1 MDGRKK
7 IIDLDQFLV
16 LVLVFFAIVVT
27 NVPRLS
33 ELLVYD
39 RRAILNGELWR
50 LLTAPL
56 VHFSASHLF
65 WDAAVFA
72 AAGMAANASGFRGL
86 WPVCGFGAVVPGL
99 IYLLWS
105 PGLERYGGLSGLAAG
120 AVAYFCLCSVRQY
133 GRRWTIWLLI
143 LLGTGLKIIIE
154 TAMCTPVFAR
164 VESISYRVLPS
175 AHLIGFLGA
184 VATIILYRRKN
195 SWTNSEKSLTF
206 PLSNSIYQQE
216 KSPCKTPRNA

>member
-1 MDGRKK
+1 MVERKK
-7 IIDLDQFLV
+7 IIGLDQIPVLSIVFLAV
-16 LVLVFFAIVVT
+16 VVT

-65 WDAAVFA
+65 WDAVVFG
-72 AAGMAANASGFRGL
+72 AGGMSLIASGYRGL
-86 WPVCGFGAVVPGL
+86 WPVCGCGTVVPGL

-105 PGLERYGGLSGLAAG
+105 PGLERYGGLSGLATG
-120 AVAYFCLCSVRQY
+120 AVAYFCLCSARQS
-133 GRRWTIWLLI
+133 GRHRTIWLLI
-143 LLGTGLKIIIE
+143 LAGTGLKIIVE
-154 TAMCTPVFAR
+154 TAVRTPVFVR

-175 AHLIGFLGA
+175 AHLIGLLGA
-184 VATIILYRRKN
+184 VATIILCRRK
-195 SWTNSEKSLTF
+195 KQLD
-206 PLSNSIYQQE
+206 
-216 KSPCKTPRNA
+216 